1 MSVLVDVGDVSVP
14 DGVDDSSVL
23 VSVAVPVDELDE
35 ESDPED
41 VEDDEAVEVDVLES
55 VVESESDDDVELL
68 LELEELEEEDD
79 VVSESAQTLLV
90 LGTVSKFLLFQS
102 FSWLTKSYCV
112 FSLLKHRQAVRKQ
125 TERSQGC
132 TCYQYIFHTDETDTH
147 E

>member
-1 MSVLVDVGDVSVP
+1 VSVLVDVGDVSVP

-41 VEDDEAVEVDVLES
+41 VEDEEAVEVDVLES

-79 VVSESAQTLLV
+79 VVSESAQTQVILCILPTEASASCAKAD
-90 LGTVSKFLLFQS
+90 GE
-102 FSWLTKSYCV
+102 KS
-112 FSLLKHRQAVRKQ
+112 R
-125 TERSQGC
+125 E
-132 TCYQYIFHTDETDTH
+132 
-147 E
+147 